1 MFCRL
6 DKGFDHTGRR
16 ASYAKLQTTM
26 RVLLINGPN
35 LNMLGTREPAVY
47 GSDTLDD
54 IVVRVQ
60 SMANEL
66 GAEVTAMQS
75 NHEGAIV
82 DFIQQNQATA
92 DGIIINPGAFG
103 HYSYAIRDAIT
114 GSNLPAVEVH
124 ISNVHARER
133 FRERL
138 VLSGACKGVITGF
151 GWRGYL
157 YALDMLVAS
166 AKEGK

>member
-1 MFCRL
+1 
-6 DKGFDHTGRR
+6 
-16 ASYAKLQTTM
+16 M
-26 RVLLINGPN
+26 RILLINGPN
-35 LNMLGTREPAVY
+35 LNMLGTRQPEIY
-47 GSDTLDD
+47 GTDTLDD
-54 IVVRVQ
+54 IVGKVQ
-60 SMANEL
+60 SRAQEV

-82 DFIQQNQATA
+82 DFIQAQQASA

-103 HYSYAIRDAIT
+103 HYSYAIRDAIA

-138 VLSGACKGVITGF
+138 VLSGVCKRVITGF

-157 YALDMLVAS
+157 HALDLLVTS

>member
-1 MFCRL
+1 
-6 DKGFDHTGRR
+6 
-16 ASYAKLQTTM
+16 M
-26 RVLLINGPN
+26 RILLINGPN
-35 LNMLGTREPAVY
+35 LNMLGTREPEVY
-47 GSDTLDD
+47 GRETLDE
-54 IVVRVQ
+54 IVAKVT
-60 SMANEL
+60 SMAQEL
-66 GAEVTAMQS
+66 GAEVTALQS

-82 DFIQQNQATA
+82 DFIQQNQAAA
-92 DGIIINPGAFG
+92 DGIVINPGAFG
-103 HYSYAIRDAIT
+103 HYSYAIRDAIA

-138 VLSGACKGVITGF
+138 VLSGVCKGVITGL

-157 YALDMLVAS
+157 YALDLLIAS

>member
-1 MFCRL
+1 
-6 DKGFDHTGRR
+6 
-16 ASYAKLQTTM
+16 M
-26 RVLLINGPN
+26 RILLVNGPN
-35 LNMLGTREPAVY
+35 LNMLGTREPEIY
-47 GSDTLDD
+47 GRETLDE
-54 IVVRVQ
+54 IVGKLQ
-60 SMANEL
+60 AMAAEL
-66 GAEVTAMQS
+66 GVEVTAMQS

-92 DGIIINPGAFG
+92 DGLIINPGAFG

-114 GSNLPAVEVH
+114 GSNLTAVEVH

-133 FRERL
+133 FRERM

-157 YALDMLVAS
+157 YALDLLNSM

>member
-1 MFCRL
+1 
-6 DKGFDHTGRR
+6 
-16 ASYAKLQTTM
+16 M
-26 RVLLINGPN
+26 RILLLNGPN

-47 GSDTLDD
+47 GHDTLDE
-54 IVVRVQ
+54 IVAKVEA
-60 SMANEL
+60 MAQEL
-66 GAEVTAMQS
+66 GAEVSAFQS

-82 DFIQQNQATA
+82 DFIQANQATA
-92 DGIIINPGAFG
+92 DAIIINPGAFG

-114 GSNLPAVEVH
+114 GSNLPTVEVH
-124 ISNVHARER
+124 ISNVHTRER

-138 VLSGACKGVITGF
+138 VLSGACKGVITGL
-151 GWRGYL
+151 GWRGYM